1 MKTFFFIIFL
11 FSFSYKNA
19 FANNLDVIIYVKESI
34 LQKKVDGSYYINTN
48 NNKDLY
54 LYNCLFN
61 TPVFKNDFKNL
72 SLDNKPRTLNEIYE
86 ANGVKDIS
94 LLLRKQIENYLD
106 ENFKIKTSLVTHC
119 KEETYGSINKDQ
131 EYETVKRYAIS
142 RINHIIIIPQ
152 GINFENLY
160 YYKNPGDWQTNQPMY
175 AVYKDLLREYVPIAK
190 INIDDLKKNLV
201 EQKIIETNKIDNKEL
216 LKSLVSDNNKNY
228 ISSIIIEL
236 GNYTGEVNLFREGRI
251 NYSSTQKYCIIES
264 SDRNANAKNGYRLLE
279 SDILDERFKALHLI
293 KKKDSGYHLKPTSE
307 SFETINKNEV
317 SWERTFKNLDEFYL
331 TLQKEINSSE
341 KTCNIFVGSVTE
353 INSLMEAM
361 LRDRLVREW
370 LPVNKIFSEK
380 YLLDVYA
387 KNFGSF
393 DYDEPNKYVNLF
405 PEKKFYNQCINYY
418 RRKNGGSIDAET
430 FLVAA
435 ITFAKKNNIMDE
447 FKDLNYCTLDEFKF
461 QNFTRFSF
469 VKNKN
474 FLEHMA
480 FDRDREYYQA
490 NFPDVV
496 GIHFMIDG
504 NLPKNCFI
512 IFFKKEGS
520 QLNSFL
526 INRKSGK
533 SSKFNVNDT
542 NSVKKC
548 EEIL

>member
-48 NNKDLY
+48 NNQDLY

-61 TPVFKNDFKNL
+61 TTAFKNDFKNL

-86 ANGVKDIS
+86 VNGIKDIS
-94 LLLRKQIENYLD
+94 LSLRKQIENYLE

-119 KEETYGSINKDQ
+119 GEEAYESINKAQ
-131 EYETVKRYAIS
+131 EYETVKRYALS

-152 GINFENLY
+152 GVNFENLY
-160 YYKNPGDWQTNQPMY
+160 YYQNPGDWQTNQPMY
-175 AVYKDLLREYVPIAK
+175 SVYKNLLREYKPIAK
-190 INIDDLKKNLV
+190 ISIGDLKKTQN
-201 EQKIIETNKIDNKEL
+201 EQKITEKEKIDNKEL

-236 GNYTGEVNLFREGRI
+236 GNYAGEVDLFREGRI
-251 NYSSTQKYCIIES
+251 NYSSTQKYCTIDS
-264 SDRNANAKNGYRLLE
+264 YDRNANAKKGYRLLE

-293 KKKDSGYHLKPTSE
+293 KKKGTGYHSKPTSD
-307 SFETINKNEV
+307 SFEVTNKNEV
-317 SWERTFKNLDEFYL
+317 SWEKTFKNLDEFYL
-331 TLQKEINSSE
+331 TLQKEINTSMKS
-341 KTCNIFVGSVTE
+341 CNIFVGTVIE
-353 INSLMEAM
+353 INTLMEAM
-361 LRDRLVREW
+361 LRDRFVSEW
-370 LPVNKIFSEK
+370 LPINKVFSEK

-393 DYDEPNKYVNLF
+393 DYEEPNKYVNLF

-418 RRKNGGSIDAET
+418 RRKNGGSIDIET

-480 FDRDREYYQA
+480 FDRDREYYQT

-533 SSKFNVNDT
+533 SSKFNVKDT